1 MQDQFS
7 RETADVLAVLR
18 EDPGSGRRSIWLKW
32 MSVGLVVI
40 LTLAAVRYW
49 LFVPAEVTTGFK
61 TVPVSRQDLRVSITA
76 TGKLAPVNQVDVGS
90 ELSGKIIS
98 VKVDFNDQVKTDQ
111 VLASLDT
118 AELDASV
125 VQYRAALQLARARVD
140 QAQATLTESNIKYQR
155 RSDLVA
161 QQLAPVEDLDTS
173 TAALA
178 RANADLAA
186 AAAQVE
192 QGLAVLD
199 AATSKLSKAV
209 IRAPISGIVLSRNVE
224 PGQTVAAAFNT
235 PILFSL
241 AEDLRRMTLH
251 VDVDE
256 ADVGSLKQG
265 QSAMFTVDA
274 YPGRN
279 FDAIVTQVRYAPRT
293 VEGVV
298 TYETL
303 LDVTN
308 DDLSLRPGMTATA
321 EIQTA
326 LVEDALVVPNSALRF
341 VPPDE
346 AADDRSG
353 GSVLSMLMP
362 RHRSVSRSTLAAGN
376 EVDVWVLDA
385 GEPRAVKVD
394 TGLTDGRYTVI
405 DAAGIE
411 AGTLV
416 ITGLQGAS

>member
-98 VKVDFNDQVKTDQ
+98 VKVDFNDQVQTDQ
-111 VLASLDT
+111 VLARLDT

>member
-49 LFVPAEVTTGFK
+49 LFVPAEVAPGFK

-98 VKVDFNDQVKTDQ
+98 VKVDFNDQVQTDQ
-111 VLASLDT
+111 VLARLDT

>member
-32 MSVGLVVI
+32 MSVGLVVF

-111 VLASLDT
+111 VLARLDT

>member
-1 MQDQFS
+1 
-7 RETADVLAVLR
+7 
-18 EDPGSGRRSIWLKW
+18 
-32 MSVGLVVI
+32 
-40 LTLAAVRYW
+40 
-49 LFVPAEVTTGFK
+49 
-61 TVPVSRQDLRVSITA
+61 
-76 TGKLAPVNQVDVGS
+76 
-90 ELSGKIIS
+90 
-98 VKVDFNDQVKTDQ
+98 
-111 VLASLDT
+111 
-118 AELDASV
+118 
-125 VQYRAALQLARARVD
+125 
-140 QAQATLTESNIKYQR
+140 
-155 RSDLVA
+155 
-161 QQLAPVEDLDTS
+161 
-173 TAALA
+173 
-178 RANADLAA
+178 
-186 AAAQVE
+186 
-192 QGLAVLD
+192 
-199 AATSKLSKAV
+199 
-209 IRAPISGIVLSRNVE
+209 
-224 PGQTVAAAFNT
+224 
-235 PILFSL
+235 
-241 AEDLRRMTLH
+241 MTLH

>member
-1 MQDQFS
+1 MQDQLS

-18 EDPGSGRRSIWLKW
+18 QDPGSGRRSIWLKW

-40 LTLAAVRYW
+40 LTLAAVSYW
-49 LFVPAEVTTGFK
+49 LFVPAEVATGFK
-61 TVPVSRQDLRVSITA
+61 TVPVSRQDLSVAITA

-341 VPPDE
+341 IPPDE
-346 AADDRSG
+346 AADDRPG
-353 GSVLSMLMP
+353 GSVLSMLVP

>member
-111 VLASLDT
+111 VLARLDT

>member
-32 MSVGLVVI
+32 MSVGLVVF

-98 VKVDFNDQVKTDQ
+98 VKVDFNDQVQTDQ
-111 VLASLDT
+111 VLARLDT

-376 EVDVWVLDA
+376 EVDVWVLDT

>member
-1 MQDQFS
+1 MQDQLS

-18 EDPGSGRRSIWLKW
+18 QDPGSGRRSIWLKW

-40 LTLAAVRYW
+40 LTLAAVSYW
-49 LFVPAEVTTGFK
+49 LFVPAEVATGFK
-61 TVPVSRQDLRVSITA
+61 TVPVSRQDLSVAITA

-111 VLASLDT
+111 VLARLET

-140 QAQATLTESNIKYQR
+140 QAQATLTETNIKYQR

-186 AAAQVE
+186 ATAQVE
-192 QGLAVLD
+192 QSLAALD
-199 AATSKLSKAV
+199 AATSKLAKAV

-256 ADVGSLKQG
+256 ADVGSLQQG

-279 FDAIVTQVRYAPRT
+279 FAAIVTQVRYAPRT

-326 LVEDALVVPNSALRF
+326 LVANALVVPNSALRF

-346 AADDRSG
+346 SADNRPG
-353 GSVLSMLMP
+353 GSVFAMLVP
-362 RHRSVSRSTLAAGN
+362 RHRNLPRTTRAVGN
-376 EVDVWVLDA
+376 EVDVWVLDG

-405 DAAGIE
+405 DATGIE

-416 ITGLQGAS
+416 ITGLQGAN

>member
-49 LFVPAEVTTGFK
+49 LFVPAEVETGFK

-98 VKVDFNDQVKTDQ
+98 VKVDFNDQVQTDQ
-111 VLASLDT
+111 VLARLDT